1 MIKLGITGKYFQ
13 RGSLKS
19 LMLFAVLML
28 LMLGSC
34 SPLRNLADRNMTV
47 AFYNVENL
55 FDMQNEPGKQD
66 GEFTPQGNKKWTM
79 ARYQTKLQDVSKVI
93 SSINEGDLPEIVG
106 LAEVENEKVLN
117 DLIQTGLLAKGKY
130 AVVHQESPDFRGI
143 DCALIYRQEEF
154 KVLKHMAI
162 PVHFEE
168 DPNYKT
174 RDILYVK
181 GKAPDREVF
190 HIFVNHWPSRIG
202 GLEKTEPN
210 RVEVARILKSKID
223 SVLKDDPKANIIVM
237 GDMNDEPA
245 NKSVNEILNAQNPEE
260 GSSTLVNLMY
270 PADMEGKGTYY
281 YRGEWNMLDN
291 LIVSQS
297 LLDNKGF
304 RCAEKKGF
312 IYHETW
318 MEYKNRDGVATPNR
332 TYGGPNYY
340 GGVSDHFPV
349 YFRLRR

>member
-1 MIKLGITGKYFQ
+1 
-13 RGSLKS
+13 
-19 LMLFAVLML
+19 
-28 LMLGSC
+28 
-34 SPLRNLADRNMTV
+34 MTI

-55 FDMQNEPGKQD
+55 FDTKDESGKQD
-66 GEFTPQGNKKWTM
+66 EEFTPQGDKKWTNS
-79 ARYQTKLQDVSKVI
+79 RYQTKLQDVSKVI

-106 LAEVENEKVLN
+106 LVEVENEKVLN
-117 DLIQTGLLAKGKY
+117 DLIHTGLLVRGKY
-130 AVVHQESPDFRGI
+130 AVVHHESPDIRGI
-143 DCALIYRQEEF
+143 DCALIYRPEEF
-154 KVLKHMAI
+154 TVLKHFVI
-162 PVHFEE
+162 PIHFKDE
-168 DPNYKT
+168 PNYKT

-181 GKAPDREVF
+181 GKATDREVF
-190 HIFVNHWPSRIG
+190 HIFVNHWLSRIG

-210 RVEVARILKSKID
+210 RVEVAQILKSKID
-223 SVLKDDPKANIIVM
+223 SVLGKDSKANIIVM

-245 NKSVNEILNAQNPEE
+245 NKSIHKILGAQDPEE
-260 GSSTLVNLMY
+260 GSGTLVNLMY
-270 PADMEGKGTYY
+270 PADLEGKGTYY

-291 LIVSQS
+291 LIVSRS
-297 LLDNKGF
+297 LIDDKGF
-304 RCAEKKGF
+304 RCTEKKGF